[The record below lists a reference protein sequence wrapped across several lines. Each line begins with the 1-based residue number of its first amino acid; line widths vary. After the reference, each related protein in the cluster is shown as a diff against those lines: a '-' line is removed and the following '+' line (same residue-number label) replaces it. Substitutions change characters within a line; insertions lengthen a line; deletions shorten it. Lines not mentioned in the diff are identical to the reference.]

1 MQRLGAIMQG
11 SRARL
16 ALASGVAL
24 TAYVAHQT
32 HTIQAAE
39 PVDHIFVINGCAS
52 RSH

>member
-1 MQRLGAIMQG
+1 MRAAMQGMRVAMQG
-11 SRARL
+11 SRARF

-39 PVDHIFVINGCAS
+39 PAGDHIFVING
-52 RSH
+52 